1 MSKPGLLGQIDA
13 IGADAFHILLVEDDE
28 LTLKVTEGLLRHCN
42 YQGANSTA
50 ADPAEQELLRT
61 RSHVLPRFAVSLA
74 RNGRQALEALQ
85 SPEGEHIN
93 LILTDVL
100 MPEVRLVPQPYARF
114 CAIANCPG
122 RRSVSVSPTVTLA
135 MQIDGIELMSEL
147 LKNESWSHIPIIG
160 KQLLYSYENSQ
171 SQGFFES
178 KAAMTCL
185 IDDLP

>member
-13 IGADAFHILLVEDDE
+13 IGAEAFHILLVEDDE

-50 ADPAEQELLRT
+50 LEPAEQGLLR
-61 RSHVLPRFAVSLA
+61 SAFDVLSPFAVSLA

-100 MPEVRLVPQPYARF
+100 MPEVRLLQRPHALF
-114 CAIANCPG
+114 
-122 RRSVSVSPTVTLA
+122 SPTA
-135 MQIDGIELMSEL
+135 NRQIQSLCVC
-147 LKNESWSHIPIIG
+147 HP
-160 KQLLYSYENSQ
+160 NSD
-171 SQGFFES
+171 
-178 KAAMTCL
+178 T
-185 IDDLP
+185 